1 MWGGGD
7 MHVNKWT
14 YEWLLLNKRE
24 EERERARERE
34 RECVCVYVHMRVSIW
49 SLWLSSF
56 AHYTLRLCY
65 CRLNV
70 LLPICGLSRI
80 AIEDDLFDLVYT
92 LRWVYCCAWVWCQ
105 SEQLVPFCTYLGSLR
120 AHIHTHNTH
129 THTHTHTHNS
139 VFFSFFRLFA
149 WIKGYVCVYV
159 YLTFIAHA
167 FTRIT
172 DGNLMLTPGHWLVIS
187 AVLISLCRPHCSQV
201 CAKQRVIPIRNMR
214 KRLKA
219 ALFLSSSSFH
229 SLF

>member
-34 RECVCVYVHMRVSIW
+34 RESVCVYVHMRVSIW

-120 AHIHTHNTH
+120 AHIHTYNTH
-129 THTHTHTHNS
+129 THTHTHTHTQLRFR
-139 VFFSFFRLFA
+139 FFLSF
-149 WIKGYVCVYV
+149 VC
-159 YLTFIAHA
+159 L
-167 FTRIT
+167 
-172 DGNLMLTPGHWLVIS
+172 N
-187 AVLISLCRPHCSQV
+187 
-201 CAKQRVIPIRNMR
+201 
-214 KRLKA
+214 KRLCLCLRVSNIHSSRIYQNNRWQSYA
-219 ALFLSSSSFH
+219 YTWTLAGHLRGANLIMSSSLFSSMCKTTSYTH
-229 SLF
+229 SKYA